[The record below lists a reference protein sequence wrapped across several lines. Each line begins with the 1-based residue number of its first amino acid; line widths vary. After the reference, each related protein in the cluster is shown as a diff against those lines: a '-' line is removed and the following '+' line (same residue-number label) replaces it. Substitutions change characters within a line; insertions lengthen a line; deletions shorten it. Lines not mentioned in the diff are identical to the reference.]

1 MICCGLLIILIG
13 SSLLTPFGILLVGG
27 NIGGREAPP
36 PLLALPSLLLVGAL
50 SGIRG
55 MLQFGSFAA
64 MICAFNPPL
73 PPRFAAGDGDNDLVR
88 DLLDGEEEEDR
99 EDPDKPNSIFEKLP
113 LPFVGG
119 GGGGSVCSDDPV
131 ESVEA

>member
-1 MICCGLLIILIG
+1 M
-13 SSLLTPFGILLVGG
+13 
-27 NIGGREAPP
+27 GGREAPP

-88 DLLDGEEEEDR
+88 DLLDGDED
-99 EDPDKPNSIFEKLP
+99 
-113 LPFVGG
+113 
-119 GGGGSVCSDDPV
+119 DD
-131 ESVEA
+131 